1 MSASSD
7 GVVRDS
13 LVTALALA
21 SGAVDAT
28 SFLAL
33 GQVFSSVM
41 TGNLVLLGVAASHH
55 DATQAIHAGVAV
67 AAYAAGVLAGAPLA
81 AGGSSGRERGGTWP
95 PAVTLTLALE
105 LCLLVAFSVGW
116 ELSPASHRGG
126 LDLALLIVLAAA
138 MGVQSAAVSQ
148 LGKMSSTYMTST
160 LTGVLTA
167 LVTRRAHEGRWRDVA
182 ALAAVAI
189 GALAAGLL
197 VSAAPAWVPAIV
209 LAPQAAVTGV
219 AAIRF
224 GRRSSGGAATS
235 PRAG

>member
-1 MSASSD
+1 MTTDRTLRD
-7 GVVRDS
+7 G
-13 LVTALALA
+13 LVTLLALT

-41 TGNLVLLGVAASHH
+41 TGNLVLLGVAASNH
-55 DATQAIHAGVAV
+55 DATQAIHAGVSI

-81 AGGSSGRERGGTWP
+81 ARDSDDSDQRRIWP

-105 LCLLVAFSVGW
+105 LCLLVAFTVGW

-126 LDLALLIVLAAA
+126 AGLALLILLAAA
-138 MGVQSAAVSQ
+138 MGMQSAAVSR
-148 LGKMSSTYMTST
+148 LGKMSSTYMTGT
-160 LTGVLTA
+160 LTGVLIA
-167 LVTRRAHEGRWRDVA
+167 LVTRSRHGSRAEGRWRNVT

-197 VSAAPAWVPAIV
+197 RSAAPAWVPAV
-209 LAPQAAVTGV
+209 ALVPQAAVTGI

-224 GRRSSGGAATS
+224 WRRSPLPGA
-235 PRAG
+235 R